1 LIFVKPRSWQG
12 TKESFSS
19 LSRKRDVTHGAD
31 DDMIRE
37 PEMVKAYRD
46 TSELGLHSYLT
57 YLRDRQLLAR
67 ELLAESGCIFVQI
80 SDEMFTEVRSL
91 VHEVFGADNYLV
103 IYKIV

>member
-1 LIFVKPRSWQG
+1 M
-12 TKESFSS
+12 
-19 LSRKRDVTHGAD
+19 THGAD

-46 TSELGLHSYLT
+46 TWELGLHSYLT
-57 YLRDRQLLAR
+57 YLRDRLLLAR
-67 ELLAESGCIFVQI
+67 ELLAESECI
-80 SDEMFTEVRSL
+80 EMFTEVRSL